1 MATMANTLGA
11 TLGSIAST
19 ATAIEATADAL
30 STNAQIWAANSKA
43 NLEAATK
50 AAPEHAIMKQ
60 ASKLATARIEVTKS
74 FKSDAERKIYQE
86 ALDFFKTA

>member
-1 MATMANTLGA
+1 MATFATTLSA

-30 STNAQIWAANSKA
+30 STNAQIWAINSKA
-43 NLEAATK
+43 NLEAATM
-50 AAPEHAIMKQ
+50 AASEHAIMKQ
-60 ASKLATARIEVTKS
+60 ATKLATARIEVSKS

-86 ALDFFKTA
+86 SLDFFRS

>member
-1 MATMANTLGA
+1 MATLANTLGA
-11 TLGSIAST
+11 TLGSIAAT

-60 ASKLATARIEVTKS
+60 ASKLATARIEVTKT

-86 ALDFFKTA
+86 SLDFFRS